1 VDKNTALAKSFN
13 LVLRFNLI
21 VSGAQERLSYTE
33 RSAGNTAGLFSFSN
47 STTKYHH
54 YMSLRYAIAASGIA
68 IVLIYAIGSGLW
80 VNTGDNWY
88 ANINKPSWQP
98 PGFVFGIIWPYNFI
112 VLGIASVVI
121 GQRASTS
128 TSLTYMLFF
137 ALSVAAALTWAYL
150 FYRPHNLTGAAIA
163 LTLTALLTI
172 PMTYI
177 LFTISIPMA
186 IAVMP
191 YQVWVAIAAT
201 LNWSINKLN

>member
-1 VDKNTALAKSFN
+1 MTFRTL
-13 LVLRFNLI
+13 
-21 VSGAQERLSYTE
+21 T
-33 RSAGNTAGLFSFSN
+33 
-47 STTKYHH
+47 
-54 YMSLRYAIAASGIA
+54 AASGIA

-112 VLGIASVVI
+112 VLGIAATVI
-121 GQRASTS
+121 GQRASKPAAF
-128 TSLTYMLFF
+128 TYIAFF

-150 FYRPHNLTGAAIA
+150 FYRPHNLTGAALA
-163 LTLTALLTI
+163 LTATAALTS

-201 LNWSINKLN
+201 LNWSIRGLN